1 MEKLHEWCLCRH
13 PKLARAV
20 RMLYAVVLVAAIFGG
35 GYSVG
40 SLTTWNSA
48 SRALAAQAE
57 ANTQQREDYRQALAA
72 MSATISRAAGTAE
85 LAADKVDKAADA
97 AEGAIKAA
105 AGAATKAGTAAK
117 KASAAAKSAS
127 TAVKKVEEVLAPP
140 APPTPARVPEWL
152 NTP

>member
-13 PKLARAV
+13 PKLARAL
-20 RMLYAVVLVAAIFGG
+20 RMVYAIVLVAAIFGG
-35 GYSVG
+35 GYSLG
-40 SLTTWNSA
+40 SLLTWKSA
-48 SRALAAQAE
+48 AVALAEQAE
-57 ANTQQREDYRQALAA
+57 VNRQQREDYREALAA
-72 MSATISRAAGTAE
+72 VSAAVGRAAGTAE
-85 LAADKVDKAADA
+85 QAADRVGQAAEA

-105 AGAATKAGTAAK
+105 KGAATKAGTAAT

-140 APPTPARVPEWL
+140 PPARPARVPDWL